1 MKNRNFVNLNVN
13 PCKMCM
19 PMGAALAFKGIEN
32 SMLLL
37 HGSQGCSTYI
47 RRHMATHYN
56 EPVDIAS
63 SSLNEKGT
71 VYGGSKNL
79 KKGLTN
85 VLKQYDPGLIGIAT
99 TCLAET
105 IGEDITRIVQ
115 EFKQEDNIQDK
126 YFIPVSTPG
135 YGGSQ
140 FEGYFLSVRKILE
153 NLTTD
158 SGKNEKI
165 NVIAGIL
172 TPADI
177 RHIKE
182 IFELF
187 EVEYTLIPDISDTL
201 DAPHSEEYKKI
212 PEGGTT
218 LNDIKI
224 MSGAKATIEMSL
236 LIDDVI
242 SPGTFLEEKF
252 GVPLYRCTLPMGLEN
267 TDKFIK
273 LISIISGKKIPEKL
287 KKERGRMLDGM
298 IDSHKYNSEGRAA
311 IFGEPEI
318 VYATAKICLENGI
331 FPALISTGTNVSKLK
346 ILLDEEVN
354 HFEEKSLIID
364 DTDFETIREYTKKL
378 DVNIL
383 IGSSDGKF
391 ITEKDGIPLVRIGF
405 PVHDR
410 IGAQRQLFVG
420 YEGSMSF
427 LDGITNTI
435 LDLKHSNFREERYNE
450 HYAGKRI

>member
-1 MKNRNFVNLNVN
+1 
-13 PCKMCM
+13 M

-47 RRHMATHYN
+47 RRHMSTHYN

-85 VLKQYDPGLIGIAT
+85 VLKQYDPELIGIAT

-105 IGEDITRIVQ
+105 IGEDIKRIVE
-115 EFKQEDNIQDK
+115 EFKQEKEIQDK
-126 YFIPVSTPG
+126 YFIPVPTPG

-140 FEGYFLSVRKILE
+140 FEGYFLSIRKIIE
-153 NLTTD
+153 TLTCE
-158 SGKNEKI
+158 SGKNGKI

-201 DAPHSEEYKKI
+201 DAPYSDNFKKI
-212 PEGGTT
+212 PEGGTSVS
-218 LNDIKI
+218 DIKN
-224 MSGAKATIEMSL
+224 MSGAEATIEMSL
-236 LIDDVI
+236 LIDDKI
-242 SPGTFLEEKF
+242 SPGKLLEEKF
-252 GVPLYRCTLPMGLEN
+252 GVLLHKCSLPIGLEN
-267 TDKFIK
+267 TDRFIK
-273 LISIISGKKIPEKL
+273 LISLISGKKIPDKL

-318 VYATAKICLENGI
+318 VYAAAKLCMENGI
-331 FPALISTGTNVSKLK
+331 FPALISTGASAAKLK
-346 ILLDEEVN
+346 ALLEEETDC
-354 HFEEKSLIID
+354 FEEKPVIID
-364 DTDFETIREYTKKL
+364 DTDFETIRDYAKKL
-378 DVNIL
+378 NVNIL
-383 IGSSDGKF
+383 IGNSDGKF
-391 ITEKDGIPLVRIGF
+391 ITEKEGIPLVRVGF

-410 IGAQRQLFVG
+410 IGAQRQLFAG
-420 YEGSMSF
+420 YNGSMKF
-427 LDGITNTI
+427 LDEITNT
-435 LDLKHSNFREERYNE
+435 LLERKFSTYRSEITNK
-450 HYAGKRI
+450 YAS